1 MEKEPGKTPEKAFWS
16 GVSNIR
22 LGGNFEIRWIRKTP
36 LTSLQIEKALGTQ
49 MKERIMRLSDG
60 E

>member
-1 MEKEPGKTPEKAFWS
+1 METEPARSPDKTFWA

-22 LGGNFEIRWIRKTP
+22 LGGNFKIKWIRKTP
-36 LTSLQIEKALGTQ
+36 LTALQIEKILGPIT
-49 MKERIMRLSDG
+49 KDRIMRLSDG